1 MTYNVSMIKLTNISK
16 SYKDGKSSI
25 QVLKNINY
33 TFEKG
38 KSYGIVGKSGSGKST
53 LMHIMAGLD
62 TPTEGKIFYNNHN
75 ISLYSENKRALLRN
89 RKIGFIF
96 QQFFLLPNKTVKEN
110 IELPLIIRGESYKD
124 IDKKSRKII
133 EEVNLTEQMHQ
144 KAINLSGG
152 EKQRVA
158 IARALITEPEI
169 IFADEPTGNL
179 DSENGDK
186 IINLLFEL
194 HRKHK
199 TILIIVTHDF
209 DIANKCDVI
218 LKIKNGIIE

>member
-1 MTYNVSMIKLTNISK
+1 MLKIRNLSK
-16 SYKDGKSSI
+16 SYRDGKSSI

>member
-1 MTYNVSMIKLTNISK
+1 MIKLTNIYK
-16 SYKDGKSSI
+16 SYKDGKNSI

-62 TPTEGKIFYNNHN
+62 TPTEGKIFYNNQN
-75 ISLYSENKRALLRN
+75 IGLYPENKRAQLRN
-89 RKIGFIF
+89 HKIGFIF

-110 IELPLIIRGESYKD
+110 IELPLIIRGESYKE

-133 EEVNLTEQMHQ
+133 KEVNLTEQMDQ

-152 EKQRVA
+152 QKQRVA

-179 DSENGDK
+179 DSENGEK

-218 LKIKNGIIE
+218 LKIKNGIIERS

>member
-1 MTYNVSMIKLTNISK
+1 MIKIFNLSK
-16 SYKDGKSSI
+16 SYKDGKNFI
-25 QVLKNINY
+25 QVLKNISC

-38 KSYGIVGKSGSGKST
+38 RSYGIVGKSGSGKST

-62 TPTEGKIFYNNHN
+62 TPTDGAVFYDNQN
-75 ISLYSENKRALLRN
+75 IGLYSENKRTLFRN

-133 EEVNLTEQMHQ
+133 EEVNLTDQMNQ

-152 EKQRVA
+152 QKQRVA

-179 DSENGDK
+179 DSENGEK

-218 LKIKNGIIE
+218 LKIKDGIIE